1 MNMMRVQQIAQLCDD
16 SGDSGGFGPI
26 IVRLS
31 DFYSWE
37 APKWAASPK
46 GAISPTWATFVLG
59 RLSGSPLSNTEAP

>member
-1 MNMMRVQQIAQLCDD
+1 MNMMRVQQIAQLCDEYWD
-16 SGDSGGFGPI
+16 SDGFEPI

-37 APKWAASPK
+37 ALKWAASPK

-59 RLSGSPLSNTEAP
+59 RLSGSPRSNTAAL